1 MSIDTILLDIAPEM
15 ASVDPAV
22 RARLISYATFQV
34 GFRCNNDVKNLAI
47 AYLTAHNYTLSQRG
61 GVGGNITSEKE
72 GDLARSF
79 GGAMQD
85 GTGLGSTSYGMEFL
99 RLKKMFILTPRTRQV
114 NINNDC

>member
-1 MSIDTILLDIAPEM
+1 MSIDDILLDIAPEM
-15 ASVDPAV
+15 STVDPAK
-22 RARLISYATFQV
+22 RARLISYASLQV
-34 GFRCNNDVKNLAI
+34 GFKCTPEIKNLAI

-79 GGAMQD
+79 GGVVND
-85 GTGLGSTSYGMEFL
+85 SSGLGSTSYGMEFL

-114 NINNDC
+114 FGCNDC

>member
-34 GFRCNNDVKNLAI
+34 GFKCNNNVKNLAI
-47 AYLTAHNYTLSQRG
+47 AYLTAHQYTLSQRA

-79 GGAMQD
+79 GGAASD
-85 GTGLGSTSYGMEFL
+85 PSGLGSTSYGMEFM
-99 RLKKMFILTPRTRQV
+99 RLKNMFLLTPRTRQV
-114 NINNDC
+114 NRNNDC